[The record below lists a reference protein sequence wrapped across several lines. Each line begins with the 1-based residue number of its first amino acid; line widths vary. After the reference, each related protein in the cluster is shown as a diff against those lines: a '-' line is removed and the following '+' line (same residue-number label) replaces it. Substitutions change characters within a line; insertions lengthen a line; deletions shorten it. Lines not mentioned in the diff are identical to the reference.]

1 MASSASKAQA
11 PTAAR
16 RADSNGMKRMSSWDI
31 EALSAVARYRTVDA
45 DGPARA
51 ILFEHEEFHG
61 EPTEVFAYMGV
72 PRVEDRPVPGM
83 VCVHGGGGRAFKEWV
98 EMWVGRGYAAIA
110 MDLSGRDGD
119 GNRLANGGPEM
130 DHGAMFSTTLAW
142 QDMWTHHAVAAA
154 IRANSIL
161 SSLPSVD
168 SARIGITGISWGG
181 YVTCIAAGVD
191 GRLACAMPVYGCGF
205 LQRNSAEDW
214 MKIFA
219 AMTPEDRRTWHDACD
234 PSVYLPEANMP
245 MLFVSGTNDFAYP
258 LDILEM
264 SCALPAGPV
273 TRCVRVGMQ
282 HGHEPGWAPRE
293 IGAFADQHLADGP
306 PLPAIEPA
314 RLSADRIRSRFSSF
328 RPVQKGDLNY
338 TRCRE
343 KWQEREWRTAPA
355 GLTAGAVEAILPE
368 DVTACFLSIEDDLG
382 RYVNAPCLEI
392 ERGE

>member
-1 MASSASKAQA
+1 MNQV
-11 PTAAR
+11 
-16 RADSNGMKRMSSWDI
+16 SNWDI
-31 EALSAVARYRTVDA
+31 EALSAAAKYRVVDA
-45 DGPARA
+45 DGPVRA
-51 ILFEHEEFHG
+51 ILFENESFHG
-61 EPTEVFAYMGV
+61 EPTEVFAYMGL

-83 VCVHGGGGRAFKEWV
+83 VCVHGGGGGAFRQWV
-98 EMWVGRGYAAIA
+98 EMWVERGYAAIA
-110 MDLSGRDGD
+110 MDLSGRDGNGD
-119 GNRLANGGPEM
+119 RLANGGPEM
-130 DHGAMFSTTLAW
+130 EHGAMFSTTLAW

-161 SSLPSVD
+161 GGLPSVD
-168 SARIGITGISWGG
+168 STRIGIAGISWGG

-219 AMTPEDRRTWHDACD
+219 AMTPEERRTWHDACD
-234 PSVYLPEANMP
+234 PSVYLASVTAPT
-245 MLFVSGTNDFAYP
+245 LFVSGTNDFAYP

-264 SCALPAGPV
+264 SCALPPGHV

-282 HGHEPGWAPRE
+282 HCHECGWAPGE

-306 PLPAIEPA
+306 PLPVIEPA
-314 RLSADRIRSRFSSF
+314 IRDAGRITSRFTSS
-328 RPVQKGDLNY
+328 RPVRKADLNY
-338 TRCRE
+338 TRCR
-343 KWQEREWRTAPA
+343 KRWQEREWHTAPA
-355 GLTAGAVEAILPE
+355 ELTGGAAEAILPE

-392 ERGE
+392 KGGAS